1 MANGWGIY
9 SLSGWDS
16 HDKLLFRLE
25 NACFLLCVNLDM
37 GWLLAAVLI
46 VHKWYLRWHVFT
58 DNRSHQEAK
67 QQKKCRTLW
76 GQAWTNWYLIV
87 GNFQER
93 KLSRISWFCGY
104 SWKFSPQNLGAWHLW
119 RCKSEQSA
127 NVFST
132 KIMFFTNL
140 QKFSPSKV
148 SRYMVL
154 CHCMMSDEHV
164 QNLNFQCSV
173 KVDMM
178 DLQQRTPHCVHLL
191 WSPSLLFSLVLMLQT
206 QSVSCTLSRFIGV
219 ELHHEES
226 SVAVSRSIGMEL
238 DSEGSIMST
247 CTEH

>member
-132 KIMFFTNL
+132 KIIFFTNL

-178 DLQQRTPHCVHLL
+178 DLLNATED
-191 WSPSLLFSLVLMLQT
+191 PSLCTSALIAFAPVLFGADAPDTICLLHT
-206 QSVSCTLSRFIGV
+206 Q
-219 ELHHEES
+219 
-226 SVAVSRSIGMEL
+226 
-238 DSEGSIMST
+238 
-247 CTEH
+247 